1 MRNAL
6 TGFSVATAG
15 VMIARL
21 GQGIMSTTYDPFWAF
36 VAVAS
41 ILGGLSIAMSR
52 QLDRTFARARTTP
65 MRHR

>member
-6 TGFSVATAG
+6 IGFTTATAG

-41 ILGGLSIAMSR
+41 ILGGVCIAAAPTLER
-52 QLDRTFARARTTP
+52 AFARARTTL
-65 MRHR
+65 RQ